1 MAENRRPLYAI
12 IEKIDIE
19 SWETGI
25 YQLRMDRVCILNLLY
40 FGKNHQTCPIWKKSC
55 STCLLK
61 KFIFPNKHRFRI
73 LPDNP
78 SLSNLDYYTYSVF
91 FHIFRSPRIPTVRRI
106 PVQKAPS
113 MDDRSITELSIHDMQ
128 MVMMHPDAST
138 SSFLSRS
145 LSESDLSEISPIGG
159 ASGSGTQSPV
169 QMMAPSDDDN
179 DSTGK
184 LWKNCTAAANRLLY
198 VARIW
203 VVL

>member
-1 MAENRRPLYAI
+1 M
-12 IEKIDIE
+12 KIDIE
-19 SWETGI
+19 RDWNTSIKDGSGMYPKSSLFLELRI
-25 YQLRMDRVCILNLLY
+25 FLKIFLAQYEKSLVQLV
-40 FGKNHQTCPIWKKSC
+40 FKKS
-55 STCLLK
+55 
-61 KFIFPNKHRFRI
+61 FFPNQHWF
-73 LPDNP
+73 LVPENP
-78 SLSNLDYYTYSVF
+78 SLSNLMFILLRF
-91 FHIFRSPRIPTVRRI
+91 FIIIFRSPRIPTVRRI

-184 LWKNCTAAANRLLY
+184 L
-198 VARIW
+198 
-203 VVL
+203 

>member
-1 MAENRRPLYAI
+1 MF
-12 IEKIDIE
+12 
-19 SWETGI
+19 
-25 YQLRMDRVCILNLLY
+25 RVV
-40 FGKNHQTCPIWKKSC
+40 
-55 STCLLK
+55 
-61 KFIFPNKHRFRI
+61 
-73 LPDNP
+73 PDDP
-78 SLSNLDYYTYSVF
+78 SLLIILIPPLF
-91 FHIFRSPRIPTVRRI
+91 FSRSPRIPTVRRI

-128 MVMMHPDAST
+128 MVMMHPDA

-184 LWKNCTAAANRLLY
+184 L
-198 VARIW
+198 
-203 VVL
+203 